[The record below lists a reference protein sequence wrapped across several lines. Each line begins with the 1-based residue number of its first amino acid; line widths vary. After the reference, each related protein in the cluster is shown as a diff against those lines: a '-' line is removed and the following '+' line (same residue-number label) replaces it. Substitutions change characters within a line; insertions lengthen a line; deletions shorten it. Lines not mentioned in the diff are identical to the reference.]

1 MVDNN
6 RRKNQ
11 NNSLNFNISMSNIH
25 YKRLMFGLNP
35 EEKAVIRSYNYEIE
49 FVAIPPIFYRLC
61 FARQEKPGLHKAL

>member
-1 MVDNN
+1 
-6 RRKNQ
+6 
-11 NNSLNFNISMSNIH
+11 MSNIH